1 MLLTAWREFEEE
13 QGEGNEA
20 NLATVRQRMPR
31 RVMKKRMVQQDEG
44 GEPEWEEYED
54 LIFPDD
60 EKAKKTLSLLERA
73 AMWKRK
79 RAAQDMTGGR
89 GGNEP
94 ATKRGVSQ
102 EEQDEA
108 EIDLDDM

>member
-1 MLLTAWREFEEE
+1 MLLNAWREFEEE

-20 NLATVRQRMPR
+20 NLSRVRQRMPR

-79 RAAQDMTGGR
+79 RQAQEMSGGR
-89 GGNEP
+89 GDEEP
-94 ATKRGVSQ
+94 APKRGASHA
-102 EEQDEA
+102 EQDEA
-108 EIDLDDM
+108 EIDLDDA